1 MYFYIIWYFI
11 IVYVIHYASIKVHS
25 NQKIFEIIVFYYRKS
40 ILLFLLLIKISYIY
54 KIKIVQIKSENYTYF
69 FKYRN
74 IDFIFSFFLNRDVL
88 NLLIKILDRYFNQK
102 DKILSIFLYFLFSN
116 FTIFLKR

>member
-1 MYFYIIWYFI
+1 MIFYNRICNSLCKYKSTFKS
-11 IVYVIHYASIKVHS
+11 Y
-25 NQKIFEIIVFYYRKS
+25 IFEIIVFYYRKS

-102 DKILSIFLYFLFSN
+102 DKILNLSNIFLYFLFSN